1 PRTTPSGAQRPPRL
15 ILRFARSTA
24 GLLAIGAFVILIFV
38 RQHAISQAESAAVFH
53 SRFVVRSVLG
63 ERLRPSD
70 FARPIAK
77 DRAQALDSVTQ
88 AYVLYGGTVSVE
100 LYSPR
105 GRITYASSRGLTGTT
120 PADAV

>member
-38 RQHAISQAESAAVFH
+38 RQHAISQAQSAAVFH

-63 ERLRPSD
+63 DRLRPSD

-77 DRAQALDSVTQ
+77 DRAQALNSV
-88 AYVLYGGTVSVE
+88 AEADVLYGDTVSLE
-100 LYSPR
+100 LYSPG
-105 GRITYASSRGLTGTT
+105 GRITYATNHRLVGTT
-120 PADAV
+120 PGDA